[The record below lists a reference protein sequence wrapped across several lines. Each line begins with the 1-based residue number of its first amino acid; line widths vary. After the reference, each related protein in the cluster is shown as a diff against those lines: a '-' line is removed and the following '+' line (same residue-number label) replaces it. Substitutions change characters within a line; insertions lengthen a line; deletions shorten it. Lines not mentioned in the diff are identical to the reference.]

1 LHAPSLVVHSDAIR
15 LPGGRAGPLAT
26 LARRLALAIGA
37 ILLVALIAWL
47 GRDGYADSADDKL
60 SFRDA
65 VYYATVSVTTTGY
78 GDIAPRS
85 DSARLVNT
93 VLITPIRIFF
103 LVLLV
108 GTTLETLSGRSRH
121 ALRVRNWRRTLKDH
135 IIVCGF
141 GTKGRSAV
149 EGLRGKGV
157 EPQQLVIVDGDA
169 GRVEEA
175 AELGYAAIHGDA
187 SSASVLRRAHA
198 PDARAVVVAPDRDDT
213 AVLITLTA
221 RELNP
226 SARIVA
232 SVREQENAHLLEQGG
247 ADSVVVSSGAAGR
260 LLGHA
265 VHSPRVVQVL
275 EDLLSVG
282 SGLDIIEREV
292 AGEDVGRPL
301 GEIRSEAPVIA
312 VVRGAHVL
320 RFDDRRVGDLRAGDR
335 LVCLCTA
342 EPASGS

>member
-1 LHAPSLVVHSDAIR
+1 MRAPSRVVHSDAIR
-15 LPGGRAGPLAT
+15 LPGGRSGPLAT

-47 GRDGYADSADDKL
+47 GRDGYGDAADDEL
-60 SFRDA
+60 SFLDA
-65 VYYATVSVTTTGY
+65 IYYATVSVTTTGY

-93 VLITPIRIFF
+93 LLITPIRVFF
-103 LVLLV
+103 LVLVV

-121 ALRVRNWRRTLKDH
+121 ALRVTNWRRTLKDH

-157 EPQQLVIVDGDA
+157 EPDALVVVDGDA

-187 SSASVLRRAHA
+187 SIAGVLRRAHA

-221 RELNP
+221 RELSP
-226 SARIVA
+226 KATIVA
-232 SVREQENAHLLEQGG
+232 SVREEENAHLLRQSG
-247 ADSVVVSSGAAGR
+247 ADTVITSSGAAGR
-260 LLGHA
+260 LLGLA
-265 VHSPRVVQVL
+265 TLEPAAVQVL
-275 EDLLSVG
+275 EDVLS
-282 SGLDIIEREV
+282 SGEGIDIVERDV
-292 AGEDVGRPL
+292 APEDVGKPASGGPGRL
-301 GEIRSEAPVIA
+301 VVA
-312 VVRGAHVL
+312 VVRNGDVL
-320 RFDDRRVGDLRAGDR
+320 RFDDDRAQVIQAGDR
-335 LVCLCTA
+335 IVCLCA
-342 EPASGS
+342 HGGRDL

>member
-175 AELGYAAIHGDA
+175 ADLGYAAIHGDA

-221 RELNP
+221 RELN
-226 SARIVA
+226 ATATIVA
-232 SVREQENAHLLEQGG
+232 SVREEENAHLLRQSG
-247 ADSVVVSSGAAGR
+247 ADTVITSSGAAGR
-260 LLGHA
+260 LLGLA
-265 VHSPRVVQVL
+265 TLEPAAVQVL
-275 EDLLSVG
+275 EDVLS
-282 SGLDIIEREV
+282 SGEGIDIIERDV
-292 AGEDVGRPL
+292 PPGDVGKPPSGGPGRL
-301 GEIRSEAPVIA
+301 VVA
-312 VVRGAHVL
+312 VVRDGDVL
-320 RFDDRRVGDLRAGDR
+320 RFDDERAQITQPGDR
-335 LVCLCTA
+335 IVCLCA
-342 EPASGS
+342 HGGRDL

>member
-1 LHAPSLVVHSDAIR
+1 MRAPSRVVHSDAIR
-15 LPGGRAGPLAT
+15 LPGGQSGPLAT

-37 ILLVALIAWL
+37 ILLVAVIAWL
-47 GRDGYADSADDKL
+47 GRDGYADAADDKL
-60 SFRDA
+60 SFLDA

-78 GDIAPRS
+78 GDIAPRT

-93 VLITPIRIFF
+93 LLITPIRVFF

-108 GTTLETLSGRSRH
+108 GTTIETLSGRSRH

-157 EPQQLVIVDGDA
+157 EPEGLVIVDGDA
-169 GRVEEA
+169 GRAEEA

-187 SSASVLRRAHA
+187 STAGVLRRAHA

-221 RELNP
+221 RELSP
-226 SARIVA
+226 EATIVA
-232 SVREQENAHLLEQGG
+232 SVREEENAHLLRQSG
-247 ADSVVVSSGAAGR
+247 ADTVITSSGAAGR
-260 LLGHA
+260 LLGLA
-265 VHSPRVVQVL
+265 TLEPAAVQVL
-275 EDLLSVG
+275 EDVLS
-282 SGLDIIEREV
+282 SGEGIDIIERDV
-292 AGEDVGRPL
+292 PSEDVGKPPSGGPGRL
-301 GEIRSEAPVIA
+301 VVA
-312 VVRGAHVL
+312 VVRDGEVL
-320 RFDDRRVGDLRAGDR
+320 RFDDERAQVTEPGDR
-335 LVCLCTA
+335 IVCLCA
-342 EPASGS
+342 HGGKDM

>member
-1 LHAPSLVVHSDAIR
+1 MHAPSRVVHSDAIR

-47 GRDGYADSADDKL
+47 GRDGYADAADDKL
-60 SFRDA
+60 SFLDA

-93 VLITPIRIFF
+93 LLITPIRVFF

-108 GTTLETLSGRSRH
+108 GTTIETLSGRSRH

-157 EPQQLVIVDGDA
+157 EPEGLVIVDGDA
-169 GRVEEA
+169 GRAEEA

-187 SSASVLRRAHA
+187 STAGVLRRAHA

-221 RELNP
+221 RELSP
-226 SARIVA
+226 EATIVA
-232 SVREQENAHLLEQGG
+232 SVREEENAHLLRQSG
-247 ADSVVVSSGAAGR
+247 ADTVITSSGAAGR
-260 LLGHA
+260 LLGLA
-265 VHSPRVVQVL
+265 TLEPAAVQVL
-275 EDLLSVG
+275 EDVLS
-282 SGLDIIEREV
+282 SGEGIDIIERDV
-292 AGEDVGRPL
+292 APEDVGKPPS
-301 GEIRSEAPVIA
+301 GWPRSPRRRRRARR
-312 VVRGAHVL
+312 RGAAL
-320 RFDDRRVGDLRAGDR
+320 RRRARAGH
-335 LVCLCTA
+335 
-342 EPASGS
+342 PAR